1 MKVILPLTSV
11 ILLCCVSVHADIVIT
26 SDGSRLSGK
35 VLGIEKGII
44 KLETSYAG
52 TLNIDQGEV
61 TSFTTEED
69 VLFRVSGG
77 ETFTGKPEAVGEKG
91 IRIQSGGAFREVNI
105 KAVERA
111 LPLSGK
117 DPGGALE
124 EFREE
129 GLRRKWHFSGGFDL
143 LGKKGNSEDFSI
155 GGNFEAKLKGEHD
168 ELLLSAEYENREKNG
183 DKTADRT
190 AGGVSYEVFRR
201 DAIGWYLR
209 SEIETDAITS
219 VNLRSTSAA
228 GLSYRWIN
236 KEDHTLVARLGPGY
250 RYTAYESNKED
261 ESSMTLDLGLA
272 HYYRVN
278 DFLSIKTD
286 ITYVPGLSGSGNDRL
301 VQDSALVFPLA
312 GNRQWKIRMGIR
324 NEFESEPAVSE
335 NLDTTYYTRIIY
347 SWD

>member
-1 MKVILPLTSV
+1 MKFILT
-11 ILLCCVSVHADIVIT
+11 IT
-26 SDGSRLSGK
+26 SLFFLVPVFACADVVTTADGSRLTGK

-52 TLNIDQGEV
+52 TLNIDQKKV
-61 TSFTTEED
+61 TSFTTDEE

-77 ETFTGKPEAVGEKG
+77 KTLVGKPAAGGEQG
-91 IRIQSGGAFREVNI
+91 FGIQSGDVFHDVGIKAVDRVLPVSGEDPARALEAFRE
-105 KAVERA
+105 
-111 LPLSGK
+111 SGLK
-117 DPGGALE
+117 
-124 EFREE
+124 
-129 GLRRKWHFSGGFDL
+129 RKWHFSGGFDL
-143 LGKKGNSEDFSI
+143 LGKKGNAEDFGI
-155 GGNFEAKLKGEHD
+155 GGNLEAKLKGEHD
-168 ELLLSAEYENREKNG
+168 VLALSAEYENREKDG
-183 DKTADRT
+183 SKTADRA

-201 DAIGWYLR
+201 DAIGWYIR
-209 SEIETDAITS
+209 SKIERDAITS
-219 VNLRSTSAA
+219 VNLRATSAG

-236 KEDHTLVARLGPGY
+236 DKDHTLVARLGPGY
-250 RYTAYESNKED
+250 RYTSYESNKAD

-278 DFLSIKTD
+278 DFLSIKSD

>member
-1 MKVILPLTSV
+1 M
-11 ILLCCVSVHADIVIT
+11 
-26 SDGSRLSGK
+26 
-35 VLGIEKGII
+35 
-44 KLETSYAG
+44 
-52 TLNIDQGEV
+52 
-61 TSFTTEED
+61 
-69 VLFRVSGG
+69 
-77 ETFTGKPEAVGEKG
+77 
-91 IRIQSGGAFREVNI
+91 
-105 KAVERA
+105 
-111 LPLSGK
+111 
-117 DPGGALE
+117 
-124 EFREE
+124 
-129 GLRRKWHFSGGFDL
+129 
-143 LGKKGNSEDFSI
+143 
-155 GGNFEAKLKGEHD
+155 
-168 ELLLSAEYENREKNG
+168 
-183 DKTADRT
+183 
-190 AGGVSYEVFRR
+190 
-201 DAIGWYLR
+201 DAIP
-209 SEIETDAITS
+209 S

-250 RYTAYESNKED
+250 RYTDYESNKAD

-286 ITYVPGLSGSGNDRL
+286 ITYVPGLGGSGNDRL

>member
-1 MKVILPLTSV
+1 MKLILIITS
-11 ILLCCVSVHADIVIT
+11 LCCLVPALASADVVIT
-26 SDGSRLSGK
+26 ADGSRLTGK

-52 TLNIDQGEV
+52 TLNIDQGKV
-61 TSFTTEED
+61 TSLTTEDEI
-69 VLFRVSGG
+69 LFRVSGG
-77 ETFTGKPEAVGEKG
+77 ETFTGKPEAAGEKG
-91 IRIQSGGAFREVNI
+91 IRIQSGGAFREVKI
-105 KAVERA
+105 KSVERA

-117 DPGGALE
+117 DPVGALE
-124 EFREE
+124 EFREA

-155 GGNFEAKLKGEHD
+155 GGNLEAKLKGEHD
-168 ELLLSAEYENREKNG
+168 VLALSAEYENREKNG
-183 DKTADRT
+183 SKTADR
-190 AGGVSYEVFRR
+190 AGGGVSYEVFRR
-201 DAIGWYLR
+201 DAIGWYVR
-209 SEIETDAITS
+209 SEIERDAITS
-219 VNLRSTSAA
+219 VNLRSTSAG

-236 KEDHTLVARLGPGY
+236 DKDHTLVARLGPGY
-250 RYTAYESNKED
+250 RYTAYESNKAD

-272 HYYRVN
+272 HYYRIN
-278 DFLSIKTD
+278 DFLSIKSD